1 LPNED
6 LMRTA
11 FKTAENLRQ
20 LNVTL
25 GNNPAAEG
33 LFTNGAIDWLRS
45 KGAVGQDGLVD
56 PKKIKSILNNNKNI
70 VENLPASVQQRLRD
84 EVANADDFAKRM
96 GDLDRRR
103 VDATNNEL
111 DSLLAKASRPDADP
125 QQILVTALRDP
136 ATMRVLVDQIG
147 KDPESLGALRRQ
159 VWDLATGGA
168 QGGGALESFLK
179 NNEKSLSVLFKNTA
193 HLNDLKTLADLQRRV
208 NAFADVTGQ
217 IPAFD
222 SLDQSMKKLF
232 GSGIQFLTTTMR
244 EAAVGR
250 INPSTGALAV
260 MLRLTGSIE
269 DQLYQRIFT
278 KALEDPEFAKSITK
292 VGTPAEARKLAGM
305 LQDIGISP
313 TRYVPNPA
321 RIAGLEASQLAQG
334 DETGR
339 AAAPASQSSAASM
352 LRKLPPAP
360 QTRGMPNL
368 RMGPPPAAPA
378 APAAS
383 NLMYPTL
390 FPNDPI
396 SQMLLQ
402 RQQQAGAP
410 R

>member
-1 LPNED
+1 
-6 LMRTA
+6 
-11 FKTAENLRQ
+11 
-20 LNVTL
+20 
-25 GNNPAAEG
+25 
-33 LFTNGAIDWLRS
+33 
-45 KGAVGQDGLVD
+45 
-56 PKKIKSILNNNKNI
+56 
-70 VENLPASVQQRLRD
+70 
-84 EVANADDFAKRM
+84 M
-96 GDLDRRR
+96 GEIDRRR

-111 DSLLAKASRPDADP
+111 DSLLARASRPDADP
-125 QQILVTALRDP
+125 QQILTTALRDP
-136 ATMRVLVDQIG
+136 GTMRVLVDQVG
-147 KDPESLGALRRQ
+147 KDPESLAALRRQ

-179 NNEKSLSVLFKNTA
+179 NNEKSLGVLFKNTA

-232 GSGIQFLTTTMR
+232 GSGIQFMTTTMR

-250 INPSTGALAV
+250 INPSTGALAI

-292 VGTPAEARKLAGM
+292 VGTPAEAKKLAGM
-305 LQDIGISP
+305 LQNIGISP
-313 TRYVPNPA
+313 TAYVPGPA
-321 RIAGLEASQLAQG
+321 RITALEASDLAREDG
-334 DETGR
+334 
-339 AAAPASQSSAASM
+339 AAPTPPRQDTAAQM

-378 APAAS
+378 AAPS
-383 NLMYPTL
+383 SLMYPTL

-396 SQMLLQ
+396 SQMLQQ
-402 RQQQAGAP
+402 RQQQIGAP
-410 R
+410 Q